1 MMATSLVFSPSTLPT
16 SYVSIDTMPTT
27 TTTTTPS
34 STSSAS
40 PTTTPVLATT
50 TLPVPTEPPEPPCC
64 KRVNGLCEWVEPE
77 CEHLDESIRKNQT
90 WTEEM
95 CDEIH
100 PDDITEYQ
108 ERFQMYKDML
118 KRQKFARVK
127 MFQFT
132 IFHVFPFSK
141 YPYLNHNNSLTG
153 QSVEQCPSGTRV
165 TADID
170 KKLS

>member
-1 MMATSLVFSPSTLPT
+1 MAPTIPAVSFTTITPTVMATSLVFSPSTMAT

-34 STSSAS
+34 SVS
-40 PTTTPVLATT
+40 PTTTPFPGTT

-64 KRVNGLCEWVEPE
+64 ERVNGLCEWVEPE
-77 CEHLDESIRKNQT
+77 CEHLDESIRKNET

-100 PDDITEYQ
+100 PDDIAEYQ

-118 KRQKFARVK
+118 KRQKFARVRS
-127 MFQFT
+127 FNA
-132 IFHVFPFSK
+132 P
-141 YPYLNHNNSLTG
+141 
-153 QSVEQCPSGTRV
+153 
-165 TADID
+165 
-170 KKLS
+170 